1 MPMESQGVLLTTGQL
16 HREATLLIWRILY
29 RVPRVRIPPPPP
41 KSCLWR
47 FSART
52 TEIARTAGFIR
63 IFSSIG
69 ERRLPV
75 ICEQDAADFSV
86 SGGGGPIPGAQR
98 VRIEHRVRLGR
109 AASICAAA
117 ARLTPHTSAG

>member
-29 RVPRVRIPPPPP
+29 RVPRVRIPPSPP

-52 TEIARTAGFIR
+52 IEIARTAGFIR
-63 IFSSIG
+63 IFSRIPEG
-69 ERRLPV
+69 HLPV
-75 ICEQDAADFSV
+75 ISIQD
-86 SGGGGPIPGAQR
+86 GPHFPVHPRRGPLPLPPR
-98 VRIEHRVRLGR
+98 VPIEHPIR
-109 AASICAAA
+109 
-117 ARLTPHTSAG
+117 